1 MTGRR
6 EQSGIA
12 DYRPRDFVINNN
24 GCSGKVQYSTWSV
37 HLIGV
42 KFARRNLFSCLHFET
57 ISDRLLSRS
66 FLGVVRMWNFSAVQ
80 RLHFRRCHSA
90 HACPSPND
98 SLLVAI
104 SLAHCPPPSWHLHPS
119 AVHCLPIAS
128 FRAFMLTPACCP
140 PPSWHFPCRA
150 LARASFLPIPHTRFS
165 AKFVYAC
172 GSMFISILLGRPE
185 YQLSDDCLAA

>member
-1 MTGRR
+1 MAGNGPVRSLQVGSRLVTGRR

-80 RLHFRRCHSA
+80 RLHFLTHICMIGSSPA
-90 HACPSPND
+90 PS
-98 SLLVAI
+98 
-104 SLAHCPPPSWHLHPS
+104 
-119 AVHCLPIAS
+119 
-128 FRAFMLTPACCP
+128 M
-140 PPSWHFPCRA
+140 
-150 LARASFLPIPHTRFS
+150 
-165 AKFVYAC
+165 
-172 GSMFISILLGRPE
+172 
-185 YQLSDDCLAA
+185 

>member
-1 MTGRR
+1 MAGNGPVRSLQVGSRLVTGRR

-80 RLHFRRCHSA
+80 RLHFFYSHLYDWLFSRTFHVMVNGF
-90 HACPSPND
+90 PSLF
-98 SLLVAI
+98 S
-104 SLAHCPPPSWHLHPS
+104 SHTCF
-119 AVHCLPIAS
+119 AS
-128 FRAFMLTPACCP
+128 SVL
-140 PPSWHFPCRA
+140 
-150 LARASFLPIPHTRFS
+150 FLYFS
-165 AKFVYAC
+165 
-172 GSMFISILLGRPE
+172 
-185 YQLSDDCLAA
+185 